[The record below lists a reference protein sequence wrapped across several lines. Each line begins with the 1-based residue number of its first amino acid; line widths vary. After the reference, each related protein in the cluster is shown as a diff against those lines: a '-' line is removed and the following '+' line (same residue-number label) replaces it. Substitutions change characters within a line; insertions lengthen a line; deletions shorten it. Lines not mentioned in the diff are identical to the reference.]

1 MKKIR
6 RLPYR
11 DPFGYPLWAK
21 RMVIFWFGTVTWY
34 RLNRIHRTTVEGMEH
49 LKDLPDDNVLFVSNH
64 QTYFMDVA
72 SMFLAFMHLRNGM
85 PNRVDRL
92 WPVVNPRMNLFF
104 IAAKETMKS
113 GPLPRLLSLAGSVSI
128 KRTWR
133 EAGKEVSRGVDPR
146 DLDNIRKAIQA
157 GWVITFPQGTTK
169 PFAPGRRGTA
179 HIIRDLNP
187 TVVPVVV
194 DGFRRGFDRKG
205 LRVKKRRVDLKLRF
219 KEPLQFAPDATTQQI
234 LDQVMVAI
242 EQVRP
247 PETAVNA

>member
-49 LKDLPDDNVLFVSNH
+49 LKDLPDENVLFVSNH

-72 SMFLAFMHLRNGM
+72 SMFLTFMHLRNGM

-146 DLDNIRKAIQA
+146 DLDNIRKAIQV

-219 KEPLQFAPDATTQQI
+219 KEPLQFAPDATPQQI

>member
-1 MKKIR
+1 
-6 RLPYR
+6 
-11 DPFGYPLWAK
+11 
-21 RMVIFWFGTVTWY
+21 
-34 RLNRIHRTTVEGMEH
+34 
-49 LKDLPDDNVLFVSNH
+49 
-64 QTYFMDVA
+64 
-72 SMFLAFMHLRNGM
+72 
-85 PNRVDRL
+85 
-92 WPVVNPRMNLFF
+92 MNLFF

-219 KEPLQFAPDATTQQI
+219 KEPLQFAPDATPQQI

-247 PETAVNA
+247 PEIAVNA

>member
-11 DPFGYPLWAK
+11 DPFGYTLWAK

-49 LKDLPDDNVLFVSNH
+49 LKDLPDENVLFVSNH

-113 GPLPRLLSLAGSVSI
+113 GPLPRLLALAGSVSI

-146 DLDNIRKAIQA
+146 DLENIRKAIQV
-157 GWVITFPQGTTK
+157 GG
-169 PFAPGRRGTA
+169 
-179 HIIRDLNP
+179 
-187 TVVPVVV
+187 
-194 DGFRRGFDRKG
+194 
-205 LRVKKRRVDLKLRF
+205 
-219 KEPLQFAPDATTQQI
+219 
-234 LDQVMVAI
+234 
-242 EQVRP
+242 
-247 PETAVNA
+247 

>member
-49 LKDLPDDNVLFVSNH
+49 LKDLPDENVLFVSNH
-64 QTYFMDVA
+64 QTYFMYVA

-113 GPLPRLLSLAGSVSI
+113 GPLPRLLALAGSVSI

-146 DLDNIRKAIQA
+146 DLENIRKAIQV

-179 HIIRDLNP
+179 HIISDLNP

-205 LRVKKRRVDLKLRF
+205 LRVKMRRVELKLRF
-219 KEPLQFAPDATTQQI
+219 KEPLEFAPDATPQQI

-242 EQVRP
+242 
-247 PETAVNA
+247 